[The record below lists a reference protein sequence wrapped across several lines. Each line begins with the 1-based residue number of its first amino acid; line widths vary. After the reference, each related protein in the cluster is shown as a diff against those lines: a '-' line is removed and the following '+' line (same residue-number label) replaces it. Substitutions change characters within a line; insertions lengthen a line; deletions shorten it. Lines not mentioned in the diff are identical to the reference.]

1 MSGSALMNIGMRAMF
16 ASTASLQSTSHNIA
30 NANVVGYSRQ
40 QTEVA
45 TAQGQ
50 FTGAG
55 FFGKGVD
62 VVNVRRAHDQFLT
75 MQAAVAKSLS
85 KMDDARHQQLVQLED
100 VFPPGEQGLGY
111 AMGDFFAAMTDL
123 ANSPSD
129 NSARQVVLAR
139 AADVADRFA
148 GAANRIDILQR
159 GVVAD
164 LESSAITINALAER
178 IADIND
184 EIAGY
189 SGLSQLPND
198 LLDQR
203 DSLVKELS
211 GYIQVTTLPADD
223 GTLGIFVAGGQRLV
237 LGNEASQIVVKQGD
251 PDPSTAA
258 LAISTQGQLLDLN
271 EDTLTGGSMTGL
283 INFQNRD
290 LVDARNMLG
299 QMAAA
304 FAGKVNEAQSRGLDL
319 GKPPGPGVALFRF
332 GGPEALPSRFNARD
346 GSGQFLA
353 SVSMTVTD
361 PTLLQASDYD
371 LRLDAG
377 GALQLTRLS
386 DGLVRSINS
395 GDVVDGM
402 RIDVGGLGLQPGDS
416 FTLQPVGRAASGMQR
431 ALDDT
436 LGIAAASPV
445 TATFGVGNTGTAT
458 LRELL
463 VTGTPDTQLLANI
476 SFTSDT
482 GDYTWELLD
491 RDTGALVNVGTGT
504 WTAGEGISL
513 NGFTV
518 SLNGVPKTG
527 DSITVDKTLFPGSNN
542 GNALAMSSL
551 ADDHI
556 VGMSLDDNGNPIG
569 GRSATDAYAAAM
581 ADIGVRVQSARLAT
595 NISSTASEQADAT
608 LASKTG
614 VNLDEEAS
622 RLIQFQQSYQAA
634 AKVLQVAQS
643 VFDTMLQLGS

>member
-1 MSGSALMNIGMRAMF
+1 MTSSALMNIGMRAMF

-30 NANVVGYSRQ
+30 NAHVAGFSRQ

-45 TAQGQ
+45 TSQGQ
-50 FTGAG
+50 FSGAG

-75 MQAAVAKSLS
+75 MQAAVATSLA

-111 AMGDFFAAMTDL
+111 AMGDFFASMTDL

-164 LESSAITINALAER
+164 LESSAVTINGLTGR
-178 IADIND
+178 IAEVND
-184 EIAGY
+184 LIAGY
-189 SGLSQLPND
+189 KGLNQLPND

-203 DSLVKELS
+203 DSLIKELS
-211 GYIQVTTLPADD
+211 GFLQVTTLPADD
-223 GTLGIFVAGGQRLV
+223 GTVGVFVAGGQRLV
-237 LGNEASQIVVKQGD
+237 LGSEASQIVIKSGD

-271 EDTLTGGSMTGL
+271 EDALTGGSMAGL
-283 INFQNRD
+283 INFQNND

-304 FAGKVNEAQSRGLDL
+304 FSGKVNEAQSRGLDL

-332 GGPEALPSRFNARD
+332 GGPEALASRFNARD
-346 GSGQFLA
+346 GSGQLLA
-353 SVSMTVTD
+353 SVNMTVTD
-361 PTLLQASDYD
+361 PSQLVASDYD
-371 LRLDAG
+371 LRLNAG
-377 GALQLTRLS
+377 GNLQLTRLS
-386 DGLVRSINS
+386 DGLVRNINS

-402 RIDVGGLGLQPGDS
+402 RVDVGGLGLQPGDRY
-416 FTLQPVGRAASGMQR
+416 TLQPVGRAASGMQR

-463 VTGTPDTQLLANI
+463 VTGSPDTQLITNI

-504 WTAGEGISL
+504 WTAGEGINL

-527 DSITVDKTLFPGSNN
+527 DTITVDKTLFPGSNN

-551 ADDHI
+551 ADDRI
-556 VGMSLDDNGNPIG
+556 VGMTLDGNGNPIG
-569 GRSATDAYAAAM
+569 GRTATDAYAAAM

-595 NISSTASEQADAT
+595 NISATASEQADAT

>member
-30 NANVVGYSRQ
+30 NANVEGYSRQ

-189 SGLSQLPND
+189 AGLSQLPND

-304 FAGKVNEAQSRGLDL
+304 FAGKVNEAQSQGLDL

-346 GSGQFLA
+346 GSGQFLG

-463 VTGTPDTQLLANI
+463 VTGTPDPQLLANI

-527 DSITVDKTLFPGSNN
+527 DSITIDKTLFPGSNN

>member
-1 MSGSALMNIGMRAMF
+1 MSIGMRAMF

-30 NANVVGYSRQ
+30 NANVAGYSRQ
-40 QTEVA
+40 ETEVA
-45 TAQGQ
+45 TSKGQ
-50 FTGAG
+50 FSGAG
-55 FFGKGVD
+55 FYGKGVD
-62 VVNVRRAHDQFLT
+62 VVNVRRAHDRFLT
-75 MQAAVAKSLS
+75 MQAAVATSMA
-85 KMDDARHQQLVQLED
+85 KMDEARQQQLVQLED

-111 AMGDFFAAMTDL
+111 AMGDFFASMTDL

-164 LESSAITINALAER
+164 LESSAISVNSLAAR
-178 IADIND
+178 IADLND

-189 SGLSQLPND
+189 AGLNQLPND

-203 DSLVKELS
+203 DSLIKELS
-211 GYIQVTTLPADD
+211 GFLQVTTLPASD
-223 GTLGIFVAGGQRLV
+223 GTVGIFIAGGQRLV
-237 LGNEASQIVVKQGD
+237 LGAEASQIKVKDGD
-251 PDPSTAA
+251 PDPSMAA
-258 LAISTQGQLLDLN
+258 LVISTQGQELDLN
-271 EDTLTGGSMTGL
+271 EDTLAGGSMAGL
-283 INFQNRD
+283 INFQNHD

-332 GGPEALPSRFNARD
+332 GGPEALASRFNARD
-346 GSGQFLA
+346 GSGQLLA

-361 PTLLQASDYD
+361 PTQLAASDYD
-371 LRLDAG
+371 LRLDAAG
-377 GALQLTRLS
+377 GLQLTRLS
-386 DGLVRSINS
+386 DGLVRTINS

-402 RIDVGGLGLQPGDS
+402 RVDVGGLGLQPGDRY
-416 FTLQPVGRAASGMQR
+416 TLQPVGRAAQGMQR

-436 LGIAAASPV
+436 LGLAAASPV
-445 TATFGVGNTGTAT
+445 TATFGVGNTGTAS

-463 VTGTPDTQLLANI
+463 VTGTPDTQLITNI
-476 SFTSDT
+476 SFTSDS
-482 GDYTWELLD
+482 GDYTWELID

-504 WTAGEGISL
+504 WNAGEGISL
-513 NGFTV
+513 NGFSVT
-518 SLNGVPKTG
+518 LNGVPKTG

-551 ADDHI
+551 ADDRI
-556 VGMSLDDNGNPIG
+556 VGMTLDSNGSPIG
-569 GRSATDAYAAAM
+569 GRTATDAYAAAM
-581 ADIGVRVQSARLAT
+581 ADIGVRVQSSKLAT
-595 NISSTASEQADAT
+595 NISAAASEQADRT

-643 VFDTMLQLGS
+643 VFDTMLQLGT

>member
-164 LESSAITINALAER
+164 LESSVITVNALAER

-184 EIAGY
+184 DIAGY
-189 SGLSQLPND
+189 SGLNQLPND

-223 GTLGIFVAGGQRLV
+223 GTVGIFVAGGQRLV

-416 FTLQPVGRAASGMQR
+416 FMLQPVGRAASGMQR

-527 DSITVDKTLFPGSNN
+527 DSITIDKTLFPGSNN

-551 ADDHI
+551 ADDPI

>member
-1 MSGSALMNIGMRAMF
+1 MSSSALMNIGMRAMF

-30 NANVVGYSRQ
+30 NAHVDGYSRQ
-40 QTEVA
+40 ETEVA
-45 TAQGQ
+45 TSKGQ
-50 FTGAG
+50 FSGAG

-75 MQAAVAKSLS
+75 MQAAVATSLA
-85 KMDDARHQQLVQLED
+85 KMDDARQQQLVQLED

-148 GAANRIDILQR
+148 GAANRLDILQR

-164 LESSAITINALAER
+164 LESSAITVNGLAER
-178 IADIND
+178 IADLND

-189 SGLSQLPND
+189 AGLKQLPND

-211 GYIQVTTLPADD
+211 GYLQVTTLPASD
-223 GTLGIFVAGGQRLV
+223 GTVGVFIAGGQRLV
-237 LGNEASQIVVKQGD
+237 LGNEASKIVVKEGD
-251 PDPSTAA
+251 PDPTTAA
-258 LAISTQGQLLDLN
+258 LAISTQGQMLDLN
-271 EDTLTGGSMTGL
+271 EDTLTGGSMAGL
-283 INFQNRD
+283 INFQNHD

-332 GGPEALPSRFNARD
+332 GGPQALPSRFNARD
-346 GSGQFLA
+346 GNGQFQA

-361 PTLLQASDYD
+361 PTQLAASDYD
-371 LRLDAG
+371 LRQDSSG
-377 GALQLTRLS
+377 KLQLTRLS

-402 RIDVGGLGLQPGDS
+402 RIDVGGQGLQAGDR

-436 LGIAAASPV
+436 LGVAAASPL
-445 TATFGVGNTGTAT
+445 TATFGVGNKGTAT

-463 VTGTPDTQLLANI
+463 ITGTPDTQLLAHINF
-476 SFTSDT
+476 SSDS

-491 RDTGALVNVGTGT
+491 RDTGSLVNSGTGT
-504 WTAGEGISL
+504 WKAGEDISL
-513 NGFTV
+513 NGFSV

-527 DSITVDKTLFPGSNN
+527 DTITVDKTLFPGSNN

-551 ADDHI
+551 ADDRM
-556 VGMSLDDNGNPIG
+556 VGMTLDDDGNPIG
-569 GRSATDAYAAAM
+569 EMPLPPPCS
-581 ADIGVRVQSARLAT
+581 LC
-595 NISSTASEQADAT
+595 
-608 LASKTG
+608 K
-614 VNLDEEAS
+614 
-622 RLIQFQQSYQAA
+622 
-634 AKVLQVAQS
+634 
-643 VFDTMLQLGS
+643 

>member
-1 MSGSALMNIGMRAMF
+1 MSSSALMSIGMRAMF

-30 NANVVGYSRQ
+30 NANVAGYSRQ
-40 QTEVA
+40 ETEVA
-45 TAQGQ
+45 TSKGQ
-50 FTGAG
+50 FSGAG
-55 FFGKGVD
+55 FYGKGVD
-62 VVNVRRAHDQFLT
+62 VVNVRRAHDRFLT
-75 MQAAVAKSLS
+75 MQAAVATSMA
-85 KMDDARHQQLVQLED
+85 KMDEARQQQLVQLED

-111 AMGDFFAAMTDL
+111 AMGDFFASMTDL

-164 LESSAITINALAER
+164 LESSAISVNSLAAR
-178 IADIND
+178 IADLND

-189 SGLSQLPND
+189 AGLNQLPND

-203 DSLVKELS
+203 DSLIKELS
-211 GYIQVTTLPADD
+211 GFLQVTTLPASD
-223 GTLGIFVAGGQRLV
+223 GTVGIFIAGGQRLV
-237 LGNEASQIVVKQGD
+237 LGAEASQIKVKDGD
-251 PDPSTAA
+251 PDPSMAA
-258 LAISTQGQLLDLN
+258 LVISTQGQELDLN
-271 EDTLTGGSMTGL
+271 EDTLAGGSMAGL
-283 INFQNRD
+283 INFQNHD

-332 GGPEALPSRFNARD
+332 GGPEALASRFNARD
-346 GSGQFLA
+346 GSGQLLA

-361 PTLLQASDYD
+361 PTQLAASDYD
-371 LRLDAG
+371 LRLDAAG
-377 GALQLTRLS
+377 GLQLTRLS
-386 DGLVRSINS
+386 DGLVRTINS

-402 RIDVGGLGLQPGDS
+402 RVDVGGLGLQPGDRY
-416 FTLQPVGRAASGMQR
+416 TLQPVGRAAQGMQR

-436 LGIAAASPV
+436 LGLAAASPV
-445 TATFGVGNTGTAT
+445 TATFGVGNTGTAS

-463 VTGTPDTQLLANI
+463 VTGTPDTQLITNI
-476 SFTSDT
+476 SFTSDS
-482 GDYTWELLD
+482 GDYTWELID

-504 WTAGEGISL
+504 WNAGEGISL
-513 NGFTV
+513 NGFSVT
-518 SLNGVPKTG
+518 LNGVPKTG

-551 ADDHI
+551 ADDRI
-556 VGMSLDDNGNPIG
+556 VGMTLDSNGSPIG
-569 GRSATDAYAAAM
+569 GRTATDAYAAAM
-581 ADIGVRVQSARLAT
+581 ADIGVRVQSSKLAT
-595 NISSTASEQADAT
+595 NISAAASEQADRT

-643 VFDTMLQLGS
+643 VFDTMLQLGT

>member
-463 VTGTPDTQLLANI
+463 VTGTPDTQLLTNI

-551 ADDHI
+551 ADDRI

>member
-1 MSGSALMNIGMRAMF
+1 MSSSALMSIGMRAMF

-30 NANVVGYSRQ
+30 NANVAGYSRQ
-40 QTEVA
+40 ETEVA
-45 TAQGQ
+45 TSQGQ
-50 FTGAG
+50 FSGAG

-62 VVNVRRAHDQFLT
+62 VVNVRRAHDRFLT
-75 MQAAVAKSLS
+75 MQAAVATSMA
-85 KMDDARHQQLVQLED
+85 KMDEARQQQLVQLED

-111 AMGDFFAAMTDL
+111 AMGDFFASMTDL

-164 LESSAITINALAER
+164 LESSAVTVNSLAAR
-178 IADIND
+178 IADVND

-189 SGLSQLPND
+189 AGLNQLPND

-203 DSLVKELS
+203 DSLIKELS
-211 GYIQVTTLPADD
+211 GFLQVTTLPASD
-223 GTLGIFVAGGQRLV
+223 GTVGIFIAGGQRLV
-237 LGNEASQIVVKQGD
+237 LGAEASQIKVKDGD
-251 PDPSTAA
+251 PDPSMAA
-258 LAISTQGQLLDLN
+258 LVVSTQGQELDLN
-271 EDTLTGGSMTGL
+271 EDTLAGGSMAGL
-283 INFQNRD
+283 INFQNHD

-332 GGPEALPSRFNARD
+332 GGPEALASRFNARD
-346 GSGQFLA
+346 GSGQLLA
-353 SVSMTVTD
+353 SVNMTVTD
-361 PTLLQASDYD
+361 PTQLAASDYD
-371 LRLDAG
+371 LRLDSG
-377 GALQLTRLS
+377 GGLQLTRLS

-402 RIDVGGLGLQPGDS
+402 RIDVGGLGLQPGDRY
-416 FTLQPVGRAASGMQR
+416 TLQPVGRAAQGMQR

-445 TATFGVGNTGTAT
+445 TATFGVGNTGTAS

-482 GDYTWELLD
+482 GDYTWELID
-491 RDTGALVNVGTGT
+491 RDTGALMNVGTGT

-551 ADDHI
+551 ADDRI
-556 VGMSLDDNGNPIG
+556 VGMTLDSNGSPIG
-569 GRSATDAYAAAM
+569 GRTATDAYAAAM
-581 ADIGVRVQSARLAT
+581 ADIGVRVQSAKLAT
-595 NISSTASEQADAT
+595 NISAAASEQADFT
-608 LASKTG
+608 VASKTG

-643 VFDTMLQLGS
+643 VFDTMLQLGT

>member
-1 MSGSALMNIGMRAMF
+1 MTSSALMNIGMRAMF

-30 NANVVGYSRQ
+30 NAHVAGFSRQ

-45 TAQGQ
+45 TSQGQ
-50 FTGAG
+50 FSGAG

-75 MQAAVAKSLS
+75 MQAAVATSLA

-111 AMGDFFAAMTDL
+111 AMGDFFASMTDL

-164 LESSAITINALAER
+164 LESSAVTVNSLAAR
-178 IADIND
+178 IADVND

-189 SGLSQLPND
+189 AGLNQLPND

-203 DSLVKELS
+203 DSLIKELS
-211 GYIQVTTLPADD
+211 GFLQVTTLPASD
-223 GTLGIFVAGGQRLV
+223 GTVGIFIAGGQRLV
-237 LGNEASQIVVKQGD
+237 LGAEASQIKVKDGD
-251 PDPSTAA
+251 PDPSMAA
-258 LAISTQGQLLDLN
+258 LVVSTQGQELDLN
-271 EDTLTGGSMTGL
+271 EDTLAGGSMAGL
-283 INFQNRD
+283 INFQNHD

-332 GGPEALPSRFNARD
+332 GGPEALASRFNARD
-346 GSGQFLA
+346 GSGQLLA
-353 SVSMTVTD
+353 SVNMTVTD
-361 PTLLQASDYD
+361 PTQLAASDYD
-371 LRLDAG
+371 LRLDSG
-377 GALQLTRLS
+377 GGLQLTRLS

-402 RIDVGGLGLQPGDS
+402 RIDVGGLGLQPGDRY
-416 FTLQPVGRAASGMQR
+416 TLQPVGRAAQGMQR

-436 LGIAAASPV
+436 LGLAAASPV
-445 TATFGVGNTGTAT
+445 TATFGVGNTGTAS

-482 GDYTWELLD
+482 GDYTWELID
-491 RDTGALVNVGTGT
+491 RDTGALMNVGTGT

-551 ADDHI
+551 ADDRI
-556 VGMSLDDNGNPIG
+556 VGMTLDSNGSPIG
-569 GRSATDAYAAAM
+569 GRTATDAYAAAM
-581 ADIGVRVQSARLAT
+581 ADIGVRVQSAKLAT
-595 NISSTASEQADAT
+595 NISAAASEQADFT
-608 LASKTG
+608 VASKTG

-643 VFDTMLQLGS
+643 VFDTMLQLGT

>member
-1 MSGSALMNIGMRAMF
+1 MSSSALMSIGMRAMF
-16 ASTASLQSTSHNIA
+16 ANTAALQSTSHNIA
-30 NANVVGYSRQ
+30 NANVAGYSRQ
-40 QTEVA
+40 ETEVA
-45 TAQGQ
+45 TSQGQ
-50 FTGAG
+50 FSGAG

-62 VVNVRRAHDQFLT
+62 VVNVRRAHDRFLT
-75 MQAAVAKSLS
+75 MQAAVATSMA
-85 KMDDARHQQLVQLED
+85 KMDEARQQQLVQLED

-111 AMGDFFAAMTDL
+111 AMGDFFASMTDL

-164 LESSAITINALAER
+164 LESSAVTVNSLAAR
-178 IADIND
+178 IADVND

-189 SGLSQLPND
+189 AGLNQLPND

-203 DSLVKELS
+203 DSLIKELS
-211 GYIQVTTLPADD
+211 GFLQVTTLPASD
-223 GTLGIFVAGGQRLV
+223 GTVGIFIAGGQRLV
-237 LGNEASQIVVKQGD
+237 LGAEASQIKVKDGD
-251 PDPSTAA
+251 PDPSMAA
-258 LAISTQGQLLDLN
+258 LVVSTQGQELDLN
-271 EDTLTGGSMTGL
+271 EDTLAGGSMAGL
-283 INFQNRD
+283 INFQNHD

-332 GGPEALPSRFNARD
+332 GGPEALASRFNARD
-346 GSGQFLA
+346 GSGQLLA
-353 SVSMTVTD
+353 SVNMTVTD
-361 PTLLQASDYD
+361 PTQLAASDYD
-371 LRLDAG
+371 LRLDSG
-377 GALQLTRLS
+377 GGLQLTRLS

-402 RIDVGGLGLQPGDS
+402 RIDVGGLGLQPGDRY
-416 FTLQPVGRAASGMQR
+416 TLQPVGRAAQGMQR

-436 LGIAAASPV
+436 LGLAAASPV
-445 TATFGVGNTGTAT
+445 TATFGVGNTGTAS

-482 GDYTWELLD
+482 GDYTWELID
-491 RDTGALVNVGTGT
+491 RDTGALMNVGTGT

-551 ADDHI
+551 ADDRI
-556 VGMSLDDNGNPIG
+556 VGMTLDSNGSPIG
-569 GRSATDAYAAAM
+569 GRTATDAYAAAM
-581 ADIGVRVQSARLAT
+581 ADIGVRVQSAKLAT
-595 NISSTASEQADAT
+595 NISAAASEQADFT
-608 LASKTG
+608 VASKTG

-643 VFDTMLQLGS
+643 VFDTMLQLGT

>member
-1 MSGSALMNIGMRAMF
+1 MSSSALINIGMRAMF

-30 NANVVGYSRQ
+30 NAHVAGYSRQ
-40 QTEVA
+40 ETEVA
-45 TAQGQ
+45 TSKGQ
-50 FTGAG
+50 FSGAG

-75 MQAAVAKSLS
+75 MQAAVATSLS

-148 GAANRIDILQR
+148 GAADRIDMLQR

-164 LESSAITINALAER
+164 LESSAVTVNALAER
-178 IADIND
+178 IADVNN

-189 SGLSQLPND
+189 SGLNQLPND

-203 DSLVKELS
+203 DSLIKELS
-211 GYIQVTTLPADD
+211 GFLQVTTLPADD
-223 GTLGIFVAGGQRLV
+223 GTVGVFIAGGQRLV
-237 LGNEASQIVVKQGD
+237 LGNEASQVVVKDGD
-251 PDPSTAA
+251 PDPSAAA

-271 EDTLTGGSMTGL
+271 EDTLTGGSMAGL
-283 INFQNRD
+283 INFQNHD
-290 LVDARNMLG
+290 LIDARNMLG

-304 FAGKVNEAQSRGLDL
+304 FAGKVNEAQARGLDL

-332 GGPEALPSRFNARD
+332 GGPEAMASRFNARD
-346 GSGQFLA
+346 GSGQLLA
-353 SVSMTVTD
+353 SVDMTVTD
-361 PTLLQASDYD
+361 PSQLVASDYD

-377 GALQLTRLS
+377 GSLKLTRLS
-386 DGLVRSINS
+386 DGLVRGINS

-402 RIDVGGLGLQPGDS
+402 RIDVGGLGLQPGDR
-416 FTLQPVGRAASGMQR
+416 FTLQPVGRAANGMQR

-436 LGIAAASPV
+436 LGVAAASPV
-445 TATFGVGNTGTAT
+445 TATFGVGNTGTAS

-463 VTGTPDTQLLANI
+463 VTGTPDTQLIANI

-491 RDTGALVNVGTGT
+491 RDTGALVNVGTNT

-513 NGFTV
+513 NGFSVT
-518 SLNGVPKTG
+518 LNGVPKTG
-527 DSITVDKTLFPGSNN
+527 DSFTVDKTLFPGSNN

-551 ADDHI
+551 ADDRI
-556 VGMSLDDNGNPIG
+556 VGLTLDSNGSPIG
-569 GRSATDAYAAAM
+569 GRTATDAYAAAM
-581 ADIGVRVQSARLAT
+581 ADIGVRVQSARLAS
-595 NISSTASEQADAT
+595 NISATASEQADST
-608 LASKTG
+608 LTSKTG

>member
-1 MSGSALMNIGMRAMF
+1 MTSSALMNIGMRAMF

-30 NANVVGYSRQ
+30 NAHVQGFSRQ

-45 TAQGQ
+45 TSQGQ
-50 FTGAG
+50 FSGAG

-75 MQAAVAKSLS
+75 MQAAVAKSLA
-85 KMDDARHQQLVQLED
+85 KMDDARHQQLVQLEE

-111 AMGDFFAAMTDL
+111 AMGDFFASMTDL

-164 LESSAITINALAER
+164 LESSAVTINGLTQR
-178 IADIND
+178 IAEVND
-184 EIAGY
+184 LIAGY
-189 SGLSQLPND
+189 KGLNQLPND

-211 GYIQVTTLPADD
+211 GYLQVTTLPADD
-223 GTLGIFVAGGQRLV
+223 GTVGIFIAGGQRLV
-237 LGNEASQIVVKQGD
+237 LGNEASEIVVKPGD
-251 PDPSTAA
+251 PNPSMAA
-258 LAISTQGQLLDLN
+258 LAISTQGQMLDLN
-271 EDTLTGGSMTGL
+271 ADALTGGSVAGL
-283 INFQNRD
+283 INFQNKD

-346 GSGQFLA
+346 GGGQVLA
-353 SVSMTVTD
+353 SVDMTVTD
-361 PTLLQASDYD
+361 PSLLAASDYD
-371 LRLDAG
+371 LRLDSSG
-377 GALQLTRLS
+377 SLKLTRLS

-402 RIDVGGLGLQPGDS
+402 RIDVGGLGLQPGDR
-416 FTLQPVGRAASGMQR
+416 FTLQPVGRAAAGMQR

-445 TATFGVGNTGTAT
+445 TATFGVGNTGTAS

-463 VTGTPDTQLLANI
+463 VNGTPDAQLVANI

-482 GDYTWELLD
+482 GDYTWELFD
-491 RDTGALVNVGTGT
+491 RDTGSLVNVGTGT
-504 WTAGEGISL
+504 WNAGDGISL
-513 NGFTV
+513 NGFTI

-527 DSITVDKTLFPGSNN
+527 DTITVDKTLFPGSNN

-551 ADDHI
+551 SDDRL
-556 VGMSLDDNGNPIG
+556 VGMTLDDNGNPIG

-581 ADIGVRVQSARLAT
+581 ADIGVRVQSARLAS
-595 NISSTASEQADAT
+595 NISATASEQADST
-608 LASKTG
+608 LTSKTG